1 MKRRFVLLLML
12 LAAAPAAAQ
21 TDEVVRA
28 ALYLTGAD
36 SPEELDDR
44 LVDELESFRNRPLP
58 LNRASRAR
66 LLDSGLLTPYQVAA
80 LAEYRSLSGDV
91 APSFP
96 WNPPAIPAR
105 RSGTRSSS
113 AIRPWSGRR

>member
-1 MKRRFVLLLML
+1 MMRRFVLLLML

-44 LVDELESFRNRPLP
+44 LVDDWTT
-58 LNRASRAR
+58 AS
-66 LLDSGLLTPYQVAA
+66 SMN
-80 LAEYRSLSGDV
+80 
-91 APSFP
+91 
-96 WNPPAIPAR
+96 WNP
-105 RSGTRSSS
+105 SGTVPCRST
-113 AIRPWSGRR
+113 ALPGRACWTAGC